1 LTSTDSLRS
10 GDRVTR
16 EGRDLSRLSDLL
28 RRRENLER
36 IALPVLWLAAI
47 VIFGAVEP
55 GTFLNVRNF
64 QSIFG
69 FQGVSVILAIGL
81 LVPLTTGD
89 FDLSVAATMG
99 MSSMVVAVLNVN
111 DHWPIGLA
119 ILAALG
125 IGLMVGIVNAFFVVR
140 IGVNAFIVTLAT
152 ATILDG
158 LALAVSN
165 ESAIG
170 GISNS
175 LVNLTNQEYGG
186 LPVSFYFEIV
196 IALVIWYVMVM
207 TPTGRKWL
215 FIGRNVEVARL
226 SGIATGRL
234 RASALIIAAVLSAVA
249 GVVNAGTIGAADP
262 TSAAVYLLPAYAAA
276 FLGATTFTPGRFNVW
291 GTVITIYFLDTCFS
305 GLQLLGIANWIQ
317 QIFYGS
323 VLVVAVAVAQGSGR
337 GRLKRRRRRAG
348 AAVDAGTMVP
358 SVTDSA
364 IAAAGGASGQATQEV
379 QDA

>member
-1 LTSTDSLRS
+1 LTLTDSLRS

-16 EGRDLSRLSDLL
+16 ERRGFSRLSDLL
-28 RRRENLER
+28 SRRENLER

-47 VIFGAVEP
+47 IIFGAIEP

-111 DHWPIGLA
+111 DHWSIGLA
-119 ILAALG
+119 ILVALG
-125 IGLMVGIVNAFFVVR
+125 IGLVVGIVNAFFVVR

-186 LPVSFYFEIV
+186 LPVSFYFEII

-215 FIGRNVEVARL
+215 FIGRNAEVARL

-234 RASALIIAAVLSAVA
+234 RASALVIAAVLSAVA

-337 GRLKRRRRRAG
+337 GRRKRRRQRVDDTVG
-348 AAVDAGTMVP
+348 ASTKVSA
-358 SVTDSA
+358 VTDSA
-364 IAAAGGASGQATQEV
+364 IAASGALSGQGVHGA
-379 QDA
+379 

>member
-1 LTSTDSLRS
+1 MRS
-10 GDRVTR
+10 GGRATR
-16 EGRDLSRLSDLL
+16 ERRGLSRLPELL
-28 RRRENLER
+28 SRRENLER
-36 IALPVLWLAAI
+36 IALPVLWVAAI
-47 VIFGAVEP
+47 VIFGTVEP

-111 DHWPIGLA
+111 DHWSIGLA

-125 IGLMVGIVNAFFVVR
+125 IGLVVGIVNAFFVVR

-158 LALAVSN
+158 VALAVSN
-165 ESAIG
+165 ESAVG

-175 LVNLTNQEYGG
+175 LVNFTNREYGG
-186 LPVSFYFEIV
+186 LPMSFYFELI
-196 IALVIWYVMVM
+196 IALGIWYVMVM

-215 FIGRNVEVARL
+215 FIGRNAEVARL

-323 VLVVAVAVAQGSGR
+323 VLVIAVAIAQGSGR

-348 AAVDAGTMVP
+348 AAVGAGTRVP
-358 SVTDSA
+358 AETDSA
-364 IAAAGGASGQATQEV
+364 IAAAGASFGQGVQGA
-379 QDA
+379 

>member
-1 LTSTDSLRS
+1 MTLTDSLRS

-16 EGRDLSRLSDLL
+16 ERRGFSRLSDLL
-28 RRRENLER
+28 SRRENLER

-47 VIFGAVEP
+47 IIFGAIEP

-111 DHWPIGLA
+111 DHWSIGLA
-119 ILAALG
+119 ILVALG
-125 IGLMVGIVNAFFVVR
+125 IGLVVGIVNAFFVVR

-186 LPVSFYFEIV
+186 LPVSFYFEII

-215 FIGRNVEVARL
+215 FIGRNAEVARL

-234 RASALIIAAVLSAVA
+234 RASALVIAAVLSAVA

-337 GRLKRRRRRAG
+337 GRRKRRRQRVDDTVG
-348 AAVDAGTMVP
+348 ASTKVSA
-358 SVTDSA
+358 VTDSA
-364 IAAAGGASGQATQEV
+364 IAASGALSGQGVHGA
-379 QDA
+379 